1 MFEYSSDSLTD
12 YVSSFPTTPVK
23 PTPIVLERVED
34 PNSAFDSIIPTTPS
48 QQQKQ
53 SIQTGELTALSSS
66 STNPSSYFSSI
77 QRQTAA
83 SASASDLDSE
93 SSKLPWITNL
103 YIGSLT
109 VVGLFLLF
117 RMIQK

>member
-23 PTPIVLERVED
+23 PTPIVFERVSD
-34 PNSAFDSIIPTTPS
+34 PNYAFDSIVPTTPN
-48 QQQKQ
+48 QTQLK
-53 SIQTGELTALSSS
+53 SIQVGELPPLKRSNPTPSFFGKIQYSSS
-66 STNPSSYFSSI
+66 
-77 QRQTAA
+77 
-83 SASASDLDSE
+83 DSE
-93 SSKLPWITNL
+93 SDPESESPKLPFITNL
-103 YIGSLT
+103 YIASIT